1 MRRATD
7 RQTARKTFCQILT
20 DLRHDAAE
28 TAWQRAVLAS
38 RLRHVAANSGRR
50 RAARRLGEI
59 KQRAIER
66 VIELLPRDIVV
77 TVDDDRLVGLLSVR
91 WNGHG
96 RLHLPAAALATTA
109 ATPPA
114 RAAG

>member
-1 MRRATD
+1 MAKRRTRGRTF
-7 RQTARKTFCQILT
+7 RQMVS
-20 DLRHDAAE
+20 DLRRDAAE
-28 TAWQRAVLAS
+28 IAWQRAVLAS
-38 RLRHVAANSGRR
+38 RLRHVAARSGRR

-59 KQRAIER
+59 KHRAIER
-66 VIELLPRDIVV
+66 VVELLPPELIV
-77 TVDDDRLVGLLSVR
+77 TLDDDFLVGLLSVR

-96 RLHLPAAALATTA
+96 RLHLPAAALAATA